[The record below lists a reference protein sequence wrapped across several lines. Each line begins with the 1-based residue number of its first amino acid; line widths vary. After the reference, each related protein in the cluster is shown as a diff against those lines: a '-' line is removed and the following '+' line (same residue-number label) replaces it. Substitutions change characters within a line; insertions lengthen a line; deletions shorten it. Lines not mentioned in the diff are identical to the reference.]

1 MNTGRAK
8 TTRRRRGHQAG
19 FALIVTM
26 LLLALLVLTVYALT
40 TLTRIGTGLSANAV
54 YRTQARQHALL
65 GLDVALGELQRAAGE
80 DSAITGM
87 AGITGITAGAG
98 KPARHWCG
106 VWGADGHFVRWL
118 VSGVSSEV
126 IPPLGGND
134 SIAVLSAGTLGADGS
149 DKEHVRVL
157 LVPVLITSPSG
168 NATRQGSYAWW
179 VGDEGVKLSAVIPAD
194 ESPVAGQ
201 AHAINELIAGLDPSS
216 PKWAR
221 VLAYGQLAFVP
232 DTPLTPGP
240 LQSNFHVLGVTHRQP
255 SGSPWVAGRFNVN
268 STSARYWRGL
278 GATYNRLRPT
288 APLNLD
294 LTTFGNRMRD
304 NLALADSPGKAAG
317 GPFQTV
323 DAFLASPLLAAA
335 LQGSEVTPEQ
345 FGDAMRAW
353 LTTRSDTFLIRA
365 YGEAANPADATRVEA
380 EAWCEAVVQRVDA
393 GLPGFGRRYML
404 LQFRWLGT
412 DDI

>member
-1 MNTGRAK
+1 MNTGPAK
-8 TTRRRRGHQAG
+8 TTRRRKGLQAG
-19 FALIVTM
+19 FALIVTL

-65 GLDVALGELQRAAGE
+65 GLDVAWGELQRAAGE

-98 KPARHWCG
+98 KPARQWCG
-106 VWGADGHFVRWL
+106 VWGADGHFIRWL

-134 SIAVLSAGTLGADGS
+134 SIAVLSSGTLGADGN

-157 LVPVLITSPSG
+157 LEPVLVNNASG

-179 VGDEGVKLSAVIPAD
+179 VGDEVVKLSAVIPAGEAP
-194 ESPVAGQ
+194 ESGRQ
-201 AHAINELIAGLDPSS
+201 HAINELIAALDPMSANL
-216 PKWAR
+216 AR

-240 LQSNFHVLGVTHRQP
+240 LQSRFHVLGVTHRQP
-255 SGSPWVAGRFNVN
+255 IGTSWLAGRLNVN
-268 STSARYWRGL
+268 STASSYWRGI

-288 APLNLD
+288 TPLSLD

-304 NLALADSPGKAAG
+304 NLALATSIGKAAG
-317 GPFQTV
+317 GPYQTV
-323 DAFLASPLLAAA
+323 DAFLTSPLLAAA
-335 LQGSEVTPEQ
+335 LQGSGVTPEQ
-345 FGDAMRAW
+345 FGDVMRAW
-353 LTTRSDTFLIRA
+353 LTTRSDTFRIRA

-380 EAWCEAVVQRVDA
+380 EAWCEAIVQRVDS

-412 DDI
+412 EDI